1 MTHLPDYYA
10 ILQVHHSAGK
20 EVIDAAYRKLAA
32 KYHPDVN
39 ASPDAAEKTKQINE
53 AYEVLSNPERRA
65 EYDKRSRIATG
76 RQPLAKSWRRFIPL
90 LGLVLMLF
98 LVARLKTLGLVL
110 LAMGIIIWLLFKT
123 RRH

>member
-1 MTHLPDYYA
+1 M
-10 ILQVHHSAGK
+10 
-20 EVIDAAYRKLAA
+20 IDAAYRKLAA

-76 RQPLAKSWRRFIPL
+76 RQPSAKSWRRFIPL